1 MIFPEQFLWTAE
13 NVGKPQDEKK
23 NGGGA
28 LEIRKISAMDV
39 RRKKKKKVSQS

>member
-1 MIFPEQFLWTAE
+1 MLE
-13 NVGKPQDEKK
+13 NPRMKK
-23 NGGGA
+23 KMGGGA